1 MKISNAL
8 KNMDIDTIRE
18 GNLDYYLKKL
28 ISWLITHCSNLELL
42 EELLIISLKA
52 TIFSSKIQ
60 IEYFDKKLLTSSKY
74 YINLLEKIYSPIDF
88 NERHVYQ
95 NLLTNI
101 NIDNAIKKDF
111 INIDS
116 LSEWINN
123 VLSLGKKKDIY
134 SPTLH
139 YIGTLLIN
147 IPSDKDGFFINK
159 KIATLIET
167 LNSKILIDAYK
178 NNVLC

>member
-1 MKISNAL
+1 MSKNAQLYYWENTNLFSLTKSNNYLIIDDIIDNLMQANRFADVIQIFVILIINNNKETSYLKISNAL

-52 TIFSSKIQ
+52 TIFLQKYKSNIL
-60 IEYFDKKLLTSSKY
+60 IRKLLTSSKY

-101 NIDNAIKKDF
+101 NIDNAIKK
-111 INIDS
+111 
-116 LSEWINN
+116 
-123 VLSLGKKKDIY
+123 
-134 SPTLH
+134 
-139 YIGTLLIN
+139 
-147 IPSDKDGFFINK
+147 
-159 KIATLIET
+159 
-167 LNSKILIDAYK
+167 IL
-178 NNVLC
+178 